1 MLFEAGAAGASR
13 PKSLYP
19 SRLSPKVYALRTK
32 IDPPLESKIGYNMGM
47 IKNLA
52 DSPTMKFLAAAA
64 VAWLF
69 LPAILICI
77 RIVYAILSCVPTI
90 F

>member
-1 MLFEAGAAGASR
+1 MV
-13 PKSLYP
+13 K
-19 SRLSPKVYALRTK
+19 ALTVV
-32 IDPPLESKIGYNMGM
+32 
-47 IKNLA
+47 
-52 DSPTMKFLAAAA
+52 A

-77 RIVYAILSCVPTI
+77 RIVYAILSSIPTI

>member
-1 MLFEAGAAGASR
+1 M
-13 PKSLYP
+13 
-19 SRLSPKVYALRTK
+19 
-32 IDPPLESKIGYNMGM
+32 
-47 IKNLA
+47 
-52 DSPTMKFLAAAA
+52 MKYLAAAA

-77 RIVYAILSCVPTI
+77 RIVYAILSCIPTI

>member
-1 MLFEAGAAGASR
+1 
-13 PKSLYP
+13 
-19 SRLSPKVYALRTK
+19 
-32 IDPPLESKIGYNMGM
+32 M

-52 DSPTMKFLAAAA
+52 ESPMTKVLAVSL

-77 RIVYAILSCVPTI
+77 RIVYAILSGVPTI

>member
-1 MLFEAGAAGASR
+1 MSLPSSAS
-13 PKSLYP
+13 SDTIY
-19 SRLSPKVYALRTK
+19 T
-32 IDPPLESKIGYNMGM
+32 M

-52 DSPTMKFLAAAA
+52 DSPMMKYLAAAA

-77 RIVYAILSCVPTI
+77 RIVYAILSCIPTI